1 MQRTLLLIGI
11 LLILIALAWPW
22 LKHLPLGRLPGDIV
36 IERPDYTFF
45 FPITT
50 MILLSLVLSLI
61 AMFFRR

>member
-1 MQRTLLLIGI
+1 MQRTLLIIGI
-11 LLILIALAWPW
+11 LLILVALAWPW

-36 IERPDYTFF
+36 IERPGFKFF

-50 MILLSLVLSLI
+50 MILVSLVLSLI